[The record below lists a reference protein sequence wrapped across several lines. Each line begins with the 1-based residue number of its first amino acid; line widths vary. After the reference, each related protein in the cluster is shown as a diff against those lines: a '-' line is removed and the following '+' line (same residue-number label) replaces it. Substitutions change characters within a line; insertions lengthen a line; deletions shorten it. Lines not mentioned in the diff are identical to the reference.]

1 MPLEVDKIA
10 EDKTMEG
17 TGTITPGTRNQE
29 AAAKELLKEWQVT
42 RETMTNTNN
51 RMDLTTTTL
60 MDRRE

>member
-17 TGTITPGTRNQE
+17 TGIITPGTRNQE
-29 AAAKELLKEWQVT
+29 VAAKELLKEWLVT

>member
-1 MPLEVDKIA
+1 
-10 EDKTMEG
+10 MEG
-17 TGTITPGTRNQE
+17 TGIITPGTRNQE
-29 AAAKELLKEWQVT
+29 AAAKELLKEWLVT